1 MGRVYP
7 GGPQFISQI
16 SDFANIGVGS
26 YNCSLLVSEFSPGHP
41 RRRRDNPRCQ
51 NNSSYEILI
60 LKERVFSWIAG
71 TSPAMTPS
79 GAPIA
84 EVIRASA
91 ADFRVRTPRIG
102 YGVQPF
108 MRVLY
113 QFW

>member
-1 MGRVYP
+1 MAGL
-7 GGPQFISQI
+7 GPAIHAVAAIIS
-16 SDFANIGVGS
+16 AAK
-26 YNCSLLVSEFSPGHP
+26 
-41 RRRRDNPRCQ
+41 

-108 MRVLY
+108 MRALY

>member
-1 MGRVYP
+1 MAGL
-7 GGPQFISQI
+7 GPAIHAVAAIIS
-16 SDFANIGVGS
+16 AAK
-26 YNCSLLVSEFSPGHP
+26 
-41 RRRRDNPRCQ
+41 

-91 ADFRVRTPRIG
+91 ADFRVRTPPEYG
-102 YGVQPF
+102 YIRRSTIHHAVQ
-108 MRVLY
+108 LY